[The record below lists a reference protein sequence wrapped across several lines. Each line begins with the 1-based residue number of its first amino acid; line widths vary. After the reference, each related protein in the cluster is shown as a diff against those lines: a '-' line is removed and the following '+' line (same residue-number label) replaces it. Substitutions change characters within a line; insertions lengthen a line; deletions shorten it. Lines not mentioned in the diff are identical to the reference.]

1 MSMNDIKA
9 KALTAFANIGT
20 KNGTSAP
27 DSQDNRASIAHEM
40 FIADALASAATKR
53 KEAAKKQA
61 LDAGIIRDEYK
72 EGSTEEVYSN
82 EHLTLAAKTASGA
95 NRLDADALK
104 VELMKEL
111 GTDKAMK
118 LIAKCTK
125 TNKPATSYIFA
136 SK

>member
-20 KNGTSAP
+20 KNGTSPP

-53 KEAAKKQA
+53 KEQAKKA
-61 LDAGIIRDEYK
+61 AFDAGIIKDEYK
-72 EGSTEEVYSN
+72 PGSTDEVYSN
-82 EHLTLAAKTASGA
+82 EYLTISAKTASGA
-95 NRLDADALK
+95 ERLDASELK
-104 VELMKEL
+104 TALMKEL